1 MRILLVDD
9 DEDVLQALA
18 AVLKKLAGHDLRT
31 ATGGSE
37 AIQLAEA
44 MGGLDLL
51 ITDVVMDPMDGF
63 ALRDELTAKYPALPT
78 ILVTGYDLSDY
89 AEQTQAHQLLQK
101 PIEPAQLIAAVR
113 KELGDAAEE
122 EQAPAAPIAP
132 ARVAVVESEPVAAVE
147 PEPEPES
154 ALVMV
159 PEAVSELVPE
169 PVATPPPVVPPPEI
183 SAPRIATPVAVPRV
197 AAASAAPAPVAQPPP
212 VARPVAQPPQAQPAA
227 SAPRVAT
234 PGVPVATARPGPPT
248 AVPQPSARPAQPT
261 AVPAP
266 TARAAQPTAVPR
278 AATPV
283 AAAVPGA
290 PRAVARPTANQP
302 TAAAAPLPTAKA
314 VTPATPAAPGTP
326 RVATVPMTAPA
337 ATPVAKPSVPGVP
350 VAAVAAGAAARAVPV
365 AVPTA
370 KTPAAVP
377 QARPAVAVAKP
388 AVPAAAAPPVPVA
401 AAVPPS
407 LSPPPPVD
415 ASDLPAT
422 AIGAYEIKG
431 RLGVGRW
438 GAVYAA
444 VQTAINRQVALKVLD
459 PERAKDEAMVQE
471 FTANARAKA
480 NVQHP
485 SILAVYE
492 AGEENGYTFYT
503 REYVEGRNLAAVEA
517 SGSKIDE
524 ASALKVARVAAE
536 GLAYLQAQKIPHA
549 ALDARSIYL
558 SLDGT
563 PRLANIATHGGDEQ
577 SFEQEV
583 QTLGRTLLSVL
594 PAAQKL
600 SPGLRGTLGRMVQTT
615 AGNAKGFQ
623 SWSALLQAFK
633 SLEPQGTPVAAAAM
647 ISAQDRA
654 AIAAVDAAR
663 KAQKKSLYFTIGS
676 MASLVLLVL
685 AAVWY
690 FVFRGGERE
699 HDEMVHVPA
708 GEFLFQSGEPGT
720 LPDFWIDK
728 YEVTIGQYAKFLK
741 DLEAHP
747 RGQFPELY
755 EKIEHLNQP
764 PLKRVDGGHKP
775 PNWHIFYPR
784 AKGKMEVAGTP
795 TTLDSPVV
803 EVDWWS
809 AYAYAKWKGHEL
821 PTEQEW
827 EKAARGQKGL
837 KYPWGED
844 LDPKRVNSGAD
855 YHGGNPNAKADLDGF
870 IRYADVDKIDK
881 DKSPYGVIGMA
892 GNVSE
897 WVADWVVGADK
908 RTKVPL
914 IKGGSFA
921 NPEVQLDR
929 RVTNQRADAV
939 NDWLGFRTVSHTK
952 PEK

>member
-18 AVLKKLAGHDLRT
+18 AVLKRLAGHDLRT
-31 ATGGSE
+31 ATSGSE

-63 ALRDELTAKYPALPT
+63 ALRDELTAKYPSLPT

-101 PIEPAQLIAAVR
+101 PIEPADLIAAVR
-113 KELGDAAEE
+113 KELGDAAAE
-122 EQAPAAPIAP
+122 EQAPAAPVEVVPMPAP
-132 ARVAVVESEPVAAVE
+132 VAVVEPAPAPEPAPVIVPEVVSEPVAE
-147 PEPEPES
+147 PVAPP
-154 ALVMV
+154 
-159 PEAVSELVPE
+159 P
-169 PVATPPPVVPPPEI
+169 PVATP
-183 SAPRIATPVAVPRV
+183 AAVPRV
-197 AAASAAPAPVAQPPP
+197 AVAAAVPTP
-212 VARPVAQPPQAQPAA
+212 VARPVAQQPQAQPAVG
-227 SAPRVAT
+227 APK
-234 PGVPVATARPGPPT
+234 VATAGAASAVPVPT
-248 AVPQPSARPAQPT
+248 ARPAQPTAGPQPSARPAQPT

-266 TARAAQPTAVPR
+266 TVRVAQPTAVPQPTAR
-278 AATPV
+278 PAQPT
-283 AAAVPGA
+283 AVPGA
-290 PRAVARPTANQP
+290 PRAVARPVANQP
-302 TAAAAPLPTAKA
+302 TAVPVPTVKA
-314 VTPATPAAPGTP
+314 GVPASPASPAAPGKP
-326 RVATVPMTAPA
+326 RVATVPIP
-337 ATPVAKPSVPGVP
+337 ATPGARAAAPGVP
-350 VAAVAAGAAARAVPV
+350 VAAAGTGAKAVPV

-370 KTPAAVP
+370 KGPTAVP
-377 QARPAVAVAKP
+377 PARPAVAVAKP
-388 AVPAAAAPPVPVA
+388 AVAAAPIAVA
-401 AAVPPS
+401 APPS
-407 LSPPPPVD
+407 LPPPPPPPVD
-415 ASDLPAT
+415 PSDLPST

-431 RLGVGRW
+431 RLGIGRW

-492 AGEENGYTFYT
+492 AGEENGHTFYT
-503 REYVEGRNLAAVEA
+503 REYVEGRNLAAVDA

-524 ASALKVARVAAE
+524 ATALKIARVAAE
-536 GLAYLQAQKIPHA
+536 GLSYLQAQKIPHA

-563 PRLANIATHGGDEQ
+563 PRLANIATQNGDEQ

-583 QTLGRTLLSVL
+583 QTLGRTLLTVL

-633 SLEPQGTPVAAAAM
+633 SLEPQGTPVAGAAM

-690 FVFRGGERE
+690 FLFRGGERE

-747 RGQFPELY
+747 RGQFAELY

-784 AKGKMEVAGTP
+784 AKGRMEVAGTP

-809 AYAYAKWKGHEL
+809 AHAYAKWRGRDL

-827 EKAARGQKGL
+827 EKAARGPKGL

-855 YHGGNPNAKADLDGF
+855 YHGGNPNAKADVDGF
-870 IRYADVDKIDK
+870 IRYADVDKMDK
-881 DKSPYGVIGMA
+881 DKSPYGAIGMA

-897 WVADWVVGADK
+897 WVADWVVGVDK

-921 NPEVQLDR
+921 SPDVQLDR
-929 RVTNQRADAV
+929 RVNNQRADAV